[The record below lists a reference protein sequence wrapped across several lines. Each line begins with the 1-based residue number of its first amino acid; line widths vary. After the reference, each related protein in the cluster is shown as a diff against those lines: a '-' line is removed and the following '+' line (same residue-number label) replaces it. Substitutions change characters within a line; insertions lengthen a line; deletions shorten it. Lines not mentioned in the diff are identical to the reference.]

1 MAKKRI
7 KQAYKEL
14 GRFAALPFD
23 VINSERYRALSHSAA
38 RLLIDLTL
46 QLHSS
51 NNGDISAAQSV
62 LDCYGWRDSTRKRG
76 LKELVK
82 NELLVMT
89 RQGGK
94 HKCSLYAVSWRSI
107 DYCNGKLDIQETN
120 EPPINFKIERIKKN
134 GRTLKVVQSMRT
146 ETENRKK
153 AKEDKAP
160 KMKSA

>member
-7 KQAYKEL
+7 KQAYQEL

-23 VINSERYRALSHSAA
+23 VISSERYRSLSHSAA
-38 RLLIDLTL
+38 RLLIDLMM

-62 LDCYGWRDSTRKRG
+62 LERYGWRDSTRKRG

-82 NELLVMT
+82 NELIVMT

-107 DYCNGKLDIQETN
+107 DYCNGKLDVQETKG
-120 EPPINFKIERIKKN
+120 PPINFKVEKTKKDC
-134 GRTLKVVQSMRT
+134 RTLKVVQSTRT
-146 ETENRKK
+146 ETEHRQKT
-153 AKEDKAP
+153 KEDKYP
-160 KMKSA
+160 KRISA